1 VHERDEI
8 CVCGHLRSYHFD
20 IRAGAAGSSSCTV
33 PGCSCNFFYQDQLK
47 LLKKKEEEQGVA
59 LKVAQ
64 ATTKLEDALW
74 WQLRVILKKPFN
86 AKTLKELERTARLA
100 RELLIVAKGGGVPT
114 RSRGLSVDG
123 AAYFGDDIDDELTP
137 AAVPPAETF
146 GAASIRELVSALRKQ
161 NEPSLV
167 SLVHALKDAK
177 DMGLE
182 DVAKDLEAQIKKR
195 QDEADQSAAV
205 AAAIPAGGTPCGGDL

>member
-1 VHERDEI
+1 
-8 CVCGHLRSYHFD
+8 L
-20 IRAGAAGSSSCTV
+20 AAKREKQPAELDT
-33 PGCSCNFFYQDQLK
+33 
-47 LLKKKEEEQGVA
+47 A
-59 LKVAQ
+59 LQ
-64 ATTKLEDALW
+64 R
-74 WQLRVILKKPFN
+74 QLRVILEKPFN

-114 RSRGLSVDG
+114 RSRGLSTLG
-123 AAYFGDDIDDELTP
+123 ITGEAYFGDDIDDDELTP

-161 NEPSLV
+161 NAPSLV

-182 DVAKDLEAQIKKR
+182 DVVKDLERQIKDKC
-195 QDEADQSAAV
+195 EEENAV
-205 AAAIPAGGTPCGGDL
+205 KALSLKPSDIARSPLLQPDGGDL